1 MCFNN
6 LTHIVPGALSVLS
19 ELLQTF
25 LEALRGKRPHITYAA
40 LGEEIALNPGGACFA
55 TLDSTL
61 EAPTMSNIDRHL
73 VLNSTMSMLPSD
85 LTRHFRT
92 VSVTSPDFRIA
103 MEIILLSQGKIE
115 LHKEIKETTRLLF
128 CLCCFIPSKVCGLL
142 QFAALSWYL
151 AELNYSLTMVIRP
164 PIIQN
169 NHPPSHSVCCLFFHS
184 FPPKIFLKTY
194 FF

>member
-1 MCFNN
+1 MSVVLSTYNSQVHGCVSTTL
-6 LTHIVPGALSVLS
+6 LTSYPVPSAFSS

-25 LEALRGKRPHITYAA
+25 LEALRAKRPHITYAA

-103 MEIILLSQGKIE
+103 MEIILLSQGKRE
-115 LHKEIKETTRLLF
+115 LQEKR
-128 CLCCFIPSKVCGLL
+128 
-142 QFAALSWYL
+142 
-151 AELNYSLTMVIRP
+151 
-164 PIIQN
+164 
-169 NHPPSHSVCCLFFHS
+169 
-184 FPPKIFLKTY
+184 
-194 FF
+194 